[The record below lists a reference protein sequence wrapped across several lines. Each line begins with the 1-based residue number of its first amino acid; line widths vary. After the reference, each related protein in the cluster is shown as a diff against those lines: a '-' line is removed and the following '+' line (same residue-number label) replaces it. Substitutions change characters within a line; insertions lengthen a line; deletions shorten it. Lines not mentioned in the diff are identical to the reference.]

1 MNVTSERP
9 KDKINKGHLKLWII
23 TWLNSDGACGELS
36 QQQVLMPLLISYV
49 FIEMTEEILK
59 PGKKSGEKVLH
70 KHFSTRIETAG

>member
-1 MNVTSERP
+1 MNVTLERP

-49 FIEMTEEILK
+49 FIEMT
-59 PGKKSGEKVLH
+59 KKS
-70 KHFSTRIETAG
+70 